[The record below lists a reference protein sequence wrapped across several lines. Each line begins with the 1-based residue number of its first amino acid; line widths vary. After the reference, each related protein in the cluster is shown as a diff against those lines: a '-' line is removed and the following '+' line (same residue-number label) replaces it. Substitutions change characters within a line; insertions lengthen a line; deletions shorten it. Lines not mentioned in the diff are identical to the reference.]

1 MQIVLSAEAEFCNWA
16 SLSLQARKNAGRDF
30 DIGNGFF
37 YSSSPGQ
44 SSVMM
49 LCAVKIDG
57 AKRLLFQLFL
67 SDRRESVD
75 RDERACLCTTAATS
89 LENCGLGHIIVA
101 LRPHYCDYYH

>member
-30 DIGNGFF
+30 DIGKMFRKWF
-37 YSSSPGQ
+37 LSYSSSPGQ

-75 RDERACLCTTAATS
+75 RDEREHVCVQPATS
-89 LENCGLGHIIVA
+89 MENCGLGHIIA
-101 LRPHYCDYYH
+101 SLL

>member
-1 MQIVLSAEAEFCNWA
+1 
-16 SLSLQARKNAGRDF
+16 
-30 DIGNGFF
+30 
-37 YSSSPGQ
+37 
-44 SSVMM
+44 MM

-101 LRPHYCDYYH
+101 LRPHYCDYYHCKLQAALHSGHLLGVRPGPQMKLDPVHWSGGPTWAVSLNYKR